1 MIIILKSASIRAT
14 TMKTYVK
21 HGCDMLPIRNN
32 RCVLGQAPFRRDRG
46 AIADRSRVSTLFPSR
61 TSTKFSTDRLYKM
74 PMNNANDEASLAA
87 NLSDVVVTGQTTP
100 HRVLTP
106 STIERAE
113 LMSQYTYSQDS
124 LGLSNTPSSETRDT
138 ESHTEGPQTT
148 AKPRLTLPH
157 TPNFGWSNPGI
168 FP

>member
-1 MIIILKSASIRAT
+1 
-14 TMKTYVK
+14 
-21 HGCDMLPIRNN
+21 
-32 RCVLGQAPFRRDRG
+32 
-46 AIADRSRVSTLFPSR
+46 
-61 TSTKFSTDRLYKM
+61 M

-148 AKPRLTLPH
+148 AKTAFCSVGSTIFGRSILGCIAADFLLPNIYGTL
-157 TPNFGWSNPGI
+157 
-168 FP
+168 